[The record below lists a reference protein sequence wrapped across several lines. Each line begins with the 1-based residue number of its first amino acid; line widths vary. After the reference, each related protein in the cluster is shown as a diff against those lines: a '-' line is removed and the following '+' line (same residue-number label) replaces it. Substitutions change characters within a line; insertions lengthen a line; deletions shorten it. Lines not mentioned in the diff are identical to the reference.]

1 MGEVST
7 VGIDLA
13 KSVFQVHGAD
23 AVVVRVGDVERL
35 SREDQALRMVELGA
49 FEHTVGETLV
59 SAADQGLHR
68 AFEVRHQDAVVAR
81 VGDEQPLALRVREDF
96 PGVAEDADR
105 RLLQPHDRR
114 VLIVDNDTN
123 LARAIERTLRRAGFE
138 TAVAHDGFQAGA
150 LAETFAP
157 SAMTLDLRMPG
168 LRGLDVIGFV
178 RGRENLKNIGILV
191 VSAMPPEDLE
201 EALKAGAD
209 DVLAKPFENAALV
222 EKVSR
227 LTGAAVGAP

>member
-1 MGEVST
+1 MSKRMLTTGEVAEYCGVNFRT
-7 VGIDLA
+7 VIRWIKAGQMKA
-13 KSVFQVHGAD
+13 FQLPGRGDNRVTASDFLEFLREHG
-23 AVVVRVGDVERL
+23 
-35 SREDQALRMVELGA
+35 MPIP
-49 FEHTVGETLV
+49 
-59 SAADQGLHR
+59 
-68 AFEVRHQDAVVAR
+68 
-81 VGDEQPLALRVREDF
+81 DEFR
-96 PGVAEDADR
+96 
-105 RLLQPHDRR
+105 PHDRR
-114 VLIVDNDTN
+114 VLIVDDDTN

-138 TAVAHDGFQAGA
+138 TTVAHDGFQAGA

-191 VSAMPPEDLE
+191 VSAMPPKDLE